1 MESSSNMVFNIG
13 GKFTRAG
20 GKFLK
25 KMEDAYKGEDDLW
38 KIYNY
43 QFELNKLKTARAR
56 YVASAK
62 DANEAKAFV
71 KEFDEVHLQGK
82 SMEDFAG
89 DIVRNH
95 VPNYDLTSEAIK
107 SFRQLPV
114 GNFVS
119 FPAEIIRTGFNTL
132 ETALKE

>member
-1 MESSSNMVFNIG
+1 M
-13 GKFTRAG
+13 
-20 GKFLK
+20 
-25 KMEDAYKGEDDLW
+25 
-38 KIYNY
+38 
-43 QFELNKLKTARAR
+43 Q
-56 YVASAK
+56 
-62 DANEAKAFV
+62 NEAKAFI

-132 ETALKE
+132 ETAIKELSSNIPEVREIGMRRLMGALTTLLR

>member
-1 MESSSNMVFNIG
+1 
-13 GKFTRAG
+13 
-20 GKFLK
+20 
-25 KMEDAYKGEDDLW
+25 
-38 KIYNY
+38 
-43 QFELNKLKTARAR
+43 
-56 YVASAK
+56 
-62 DANEAKAFV
+62 
-71 KEFDEVHLQGK
+71 
-82 SMEDFAG
+82 MEDFAG

-132 ETALKE
+132 ETAMKELSSNIPEVREIGMRRLMGALTTFIALPITVREVGMSLSGTSEEEMQAVQDLAHLFRRTLH